1 MPFGRPVET
10 TSQAATLGHVYSE
23 LRSDP
28 AKMDLFTPKANA
40 KLPCHMGTE
49 FETVQG
55 YAGMH
60 VKDLQCMA
68 QPKTRV
74 LESMLVVS
82 TVCLTD

>member
-1 MPFGRPVET
+1 
-10 TSQAATLGHVYSE
+10 
-23 LRSDP
+23 
-28 AKMDLFTPKANA
+28 MDLFTPKANA

-74 LESMLVVS
+74 LESNI
-82 TVCLTD
+82 

>member
-1 MPFGRPVET
+1 MD
-10 TSQAATLGHVYSE
+10 SE

-40 KLPCHMGTE
+40 NLPCHMGTE

-74 LESMLVVS
+74 LESKSLYKIHQESLTAFRVQQNLLDYLVW
-82 TVCLTD
+82 CF